1 MHRQGSP
8 WITAGLLE
16 GWALAALPACGAG
29 HWPGTG
35 TLWVI
40 SWRNFTWHYP
50 GCPCQHWLLFWPPK
64 YLMVLHQAVATIW
77 NTHMFSKH
85 NCALIPFNSAD
96 STQLFGANG
105 CSFSCKI
112 ACKYNRSYNG
122 KWTNTFLSTS
132 EMSHLSSGL
141 CTESWHQMISFISF
155 TVKLNLSQAPNC
167 WEHKW
172 RVSFPP
178 SWEWKKSWWA
188 GLSLSGFNLCGACL
202 KCNLMAVSSPN
213 TQAR

>member
-1 MHRQGSP
+1 
-8 WITAGLLE
+8 
-16 GWALAALPACGAG
+16 
-29 HWPGTG
+29 
-35 TLWVI
+35 
-40 SWRNFTWHYP
+40 
-50 GCPCQHWLLFWPPK
+50 
-64 YLMVLHQAVATIW
+64 
-77 NTHMFSKH
+77 MFSKH

-96 STQLFGANG
+96 STQLFWANG

-112 ACKYNRSYNG
+112 ACKYNRSYNC
-122 KWTNTFLSTS
+122 KWTNTFLSTP

-141 CTESWHQMISFISF
+141 CTESWHQTISFISF

-178 SWEWKKSWWA
+178 SWGWRKSWRA

-202 KCNLMAVSSPN
+202 KWNLLAVSSPN
-213 TQAR
+213 TPARCPGPAPWLGGLSAGRVPVCPLCLHLLTFPRENTRHSSVTQSHSDTQLGT